1 MMYAIMHRTQLLLEP
16 WQYEALRLRAEREG
30 RSLSA
35 ILRDILTEHLD
46 PAGGRVSA
54 RLAAIEGVA
63 EGPPDLGR
71 NHDRHLYGAGPDERR
86 D

>member
-1 MMYAIMHRTQLLLEP
+1 MSRIMHRTQLLLEP
-16 WQYEALRLRAEREG
+16 WQYEALRARAEREG

-35 ILRDILTEHLD
+35 VLRDILTEHLRGESGR
-46 PAGGRVSA
+46 AGA

-71 NHDRHLYGAGPDERR
+71 HHDRYLYGREDGSQD
-86 D
+86 

>member
-1 MMYAIMHRTQLLLEP
+1 MHRTQLLLET
-16 WQYEALRLRAEREG
+16 WQYEALRVRAEREG

-35 ILRDILTEHLD
+35 VLRDILTEHLG
-46 PAGGRVSA
+46 PGGGRA
-54 RLAAIEGVA
+54 AKRLAAIEGVA

-71 NHDRHLYGAGPDERR
+71 RHDEYLYGAPDQPDQPAEPE